1 MSGTGPEGS
10 ADYPE
15 FGESEDSL
23 GAAEAE
29 GAVAGFRATRRG
41 VTARFDAPQAGIIR
55 TLVSQVAEL
64 VGGDLPDAGQPGS
77 AQPDSAQPGVDLFGD
92 DLAAGGSDIPP
103 GGHRPGSDN
112 PPGGERPGGDI
123 PPGGPG
129 ARSGDDPLSGHWD
142 SPEEFAALLGLSEST
157 ALPED
162 PVLARLLPDA
172 YRDDAEAA
180 GDFRRYTEQD
190 LRSGKVA
197 AARTVLATLP
207 EGGGQVRL
215 STDDAQ
221 AWLRAINDV
230 RLALGVRLS
239 ITEDFEERLA
249 GLDPAD
255 PRSAYFWVYDWLTYL
270 QETLV
275 HALW

>member
-1 MSGTGPEGS
+1 MGDGEPRLVSGVGQQGS
-10 ADYPE
+10 ADVPDY
-15 FGESEDSL
+15 GGTRDSI
-23 GAAEAE
+23 GAAAAE
-29 GAVAGFRATRRG
+29 DAVAGFRATRRG
-41 VTARFDAPQAGIIR
+41 VTASFAAPQAGIIR
-55 TLVSQVAEL
+55 TLVSQVAAL
-64 VGGDLPDAGQPGS
+64 VGDGLPGS
-77 AQPDSAQPGVDLFGD
+77 AASAS
-92 DLAAGGSDIPP
+92 AAEGLTD
-103 GGHRPGSDN
+103 
-112 PPGGERPGGDI
+112 
-123 PPGGPG
+123 
-129 ARSGDDPLSGHWD
+129 RSWD

-157 ALPED
+157 VAPED

-172 YRDDAEAA
+172 YRDDPEAA

-207 EGGGQVRL
+207 EGGGQVHL
-215 STDDAQ
+215 SVDDAQ

-239 ITEDFEERLA
+239 ITEDFDERI
-249 GLDPAD
+249 GRLDADD

>member
-77 AQPDSAQPGVDLFGD
+77 AQPGSAQPGSAQPGVDLFGD
-92 DLAAGGSDIPP
+92 DLAAGGSDV
-103 GGHRPGSDN
+103 

-129 ARSGDDPLSGHWD
+129 ARSEDDPLSGHWD
-142 SPEEFAALLGLSEST
+142 SPEEFAALLGLSDST

-249 GLDPAD
+249 GLDPED